1 MSWDNRVKRGLHKAF
16 NLNERLTGHN
26 CRDAWRVPSTQR
38 VLEERVARLK
48 REGKR
53 RHLSGFLIATAPNMK
68 YFAGVSVVAI
78 ERFAGVMIPIDSD
91 PAIVV
96 PELEE
101 EKVKSS
107 SAIKNIRKYSDAE
120 GPEGVVKSMLK
131 ELRLTRGKLGVEDF
145 LPYKFSRMIKRTAP
159 KVELDEAS
167 EVLAGL
173 RTVKTP
179 DELELMR
186 RAASIISQGI
196 DAGIKAIRVG
206 ATELDIGFEIERT
219 IKQSGGESV
228 PFCIVLRGENAALPH
243 GSSSKAEVRTGDA
256 VVMDVGAIYD
266 GYYGDLTKTVF
277 VGSASAKQ
285 REIYD
290 IVLQAQT
297 KAIESVKPGIRAS
310 VVDKTARDIITKAGY
325 GERFTHRTGHG
336 LGLEVHEE
344 PSITATCKTV
354 LKPGMT
360 FTVEPGIYLPQE
372 FGVRIEDNIVVTEEG
387 RMTIGACEK
396 TLTIV

>member
-1 MSWDNRVKRGLHKAF
+1 VEARR
-16 NLNERLTGHN
+16 
-26 CRDAWRVPSTQR
+26 TQR

-53 RHLSGFLIATAPNMK
+53 RGLSGFIIATSPNMK
-68 YFAGVSVVAI
+68 YFTGVSVVAI
-78 ERFAGVMIPIDSD
+78 ERFAAVIVPIDIE
-91 PAIVV
+91 PAMVV

-107 SAIKNIRKYSDAE
+107 SAFENIQKYSDAE
-120 GPEGVVKSMLK
+120 GPEGLVKSVLK
-131 ELRLTRGKLGVEDF
+131 ELHLTRGKLGVEDF
-145 LPYKFSRMIKRTAP
+145 LPYKFSKMINRVAP
-159 KVELDEAS
+159 RAELDEAS
-167 EVLAGL
+167 RIFMGL
-173 RTVKTP
+173 RSVKTP

-186 RAASIISQGI
+186 KAANIIAEGI
-196 DAGIKAIRVG
+196 DAGLKSIRVG
-206 ATELDIGFEIERT
+206 ATELDIGFEIERK

-243 GSSSKAEVRTGDA
+243 GSSSKAEVRKGDA
-256 VVMDVGAIYD
+256 VIMDVGATYD
-266 GYYGDLTKTVF
+266 GYFGDLTKTAF

-290 IVLQAQT
+290 IVLRAQT
-297 KAIESVKPGIRAS
+297 KAIESVRPGTPAS
-310 VVDKTARDIITKAGY
+310 DVDNAARKVIMEAGY

-344 PSITATCKTV
+344 PSVTATCKTV

-372 FGVRIEDNIVVTEEG
+372 FGVRIEDNIAVTEEG
-387 RMTIGACEK
+387 RITIGACEK
-396 TLTIV
+396 NLTIV

>member
-1 MSWDNRVKRGLHKAF
+1 
-16 NLNERLTGHN
+16 
-26 CRDAWRVPSTQR
+26 
-38 VLEERVARLK
+38 
-48 REGKR
+48 
-53 RHLSGFLIATAPNMK
+53 MK

>member
-1 MSWDNRVKRGLHKAF
+1 
-16 NLNERLTGHN
+16 
-26 CRDAWRVPSTQR
+26 
-38 VLEERVARLK
+38 
-48 REGKR
+48 
-53 RHLSGFLIATAPNMK
+53 MK
-68 YFAGVSVVAI
+68 YFTGVSVLAI
-78 ERFAGVMIPIDSD
+78 ERFAGVIVPIDTE

-107 SAIKNIRKYSDAE
+107 SAFKNIQKYGDAE
-120 GPEGVVKSMLK
+120 GPERLVKSVLK

-145 LPYKFSRMIKRTAP
+145 LPYKFSKMINRAAP
-159 KVELDEAS
+159 RVELDEAS
-167 EVLAGL
+167 RILSGL
-173 RTVKTP
+173 RAIKTP

-186 RAASIISQGI
+186 KAASIIVQGI
-196 DAGIKAIRVG
+196 DAGLNAIRVG
-206 ATELDIGFEIERT
+206 VTELDVGFEIERR

-243 GSSSKAEVRTGDA
+243 GSSSKAEVRKGDA
-256 VVMDVGAIYD
+256 VIMDVGATCD
-266 GYYGDLTKTVF
+266 GYFGDLTKTVF

-290 IVLQAQT
+290 VVLRAQE

-310 VVDKTARDIITKAGY
+310 EIDKAARDVIKEAGF

-344 PSITATCKTV
+344 PSVTATCKTV

-372 FGVRIEDNIVVTEEG
+372 FGVRIEDNIAVTEDG
-387 RMTIGACEK
+387 RITIGACEK

>member
-1 MSWDNRVKRGLHKAF
+1 MEGCWT
-16 NLNERLTGHN
+16 E
-26 CRDAWRVPSTQR
+26 R
-38 VLEERVARLK
+38 VLEERVSRLK

-53 RHLSGFLIATAPNMK
+53 RGLSGFIIATAPNIK
-68 YFAGVSVVAI
+68 YFTGTSMQAI
-78 ERFAGVMIPIDSD
+78 ERFAGVMIPIDLD
-91 PAIVV
+91 PAVVV

-107 SAIKNIRKYSDAE
+107 SAFKNIQKYSDSE
-120 GPEGVVKSMLK
+120 GPERIVKSVLK
-131 ELRLTRGKLGVEDF
+131 ELHLTRGRLGVEDF
-145 LPYKFSRMIKRTAP
+145 LPYKFSKMISRAAP
-159 KVELDEAS
+159 RAKLDEAS
-167 EVLAGL
+167 NIFMGL
-173 RTVKTP
+173 RIIKTP

-186 RAASIISQGI
+186 KAARIVAQGI
-196 DAGIKAIRVG
+196 DAGVEATRVG
-206 ATELDIGFEIERT
+206 ATELDIGFEIERK

-243 GSSSKAEVRTGDA
+243 GSSSNAVVRKGDA
-256 VVMDVGAIYD
+256 VIMDVGATCD
-266 GYYGDLTKTVF
+266 GYFGDLTKTVF

-290 IVLQAQT
+290 IVLRAQT
-297 KAIESVKPGIRAS
+297 KAIELVKPGIPAS
-310 VVDKTARDIITKAGY
+310 DIDKTARNVIKEAGY

-344 PSITATCKTV
+344 PSVTATCKTV

-360 FTVEPGIYLPQE
+360 FTVEPGIYLTQE
-372 FGVRIEDNIVVTEEG
+372 FGVRIEDNIAVTEEG
-387 RMTIGACEK
+387 KMTIGACEK

>member
-1 MSWDNRVKRGLHKAF
+1 M
-16 NLNERLTGHN
+16 
-26 CRDAWRVPSTQR
+26 QR

-53 RHLSGFLIATAPNMK
+53 RGLSGFIIATAPNMK
-68 YFAGVSVVAI
+68 YFTGVSVVAI

-107 SAIKNIRKYSDAE
+107 SAFKNIRKYSDAE
-120 GPEGVVKSMLK
+120 GPESLVKSMLK

-145 LPYKFSRMIKRTAP
+145 LPYKFSKMINRAAP
-159 KVELDEAS
+159 RVELDEAS
-167 EVLAGL
+167 RILAGL
-173 RTVKTP
+173 RTIKTP

-186 RAASIISQGI
+186 KAASIIAQGI
-196 DAGIKAIRVG
+196 DAGVSAIRVG
-206 ATELDIGFEIERT
+206 VTELDIGFEIERR

-243 GSSSKAEVRTGDA
+243 GSSSKAEVGKGDA
-256 VVMDVGAIYD
+256 VIMDVGATYD
-266 GYYGDLTKTVF
+266 GYFGDLTKTVF

-290 IVLQAQT
+290 IVLRAQE
-297 KAIESVKPGIRAS
+297 KAIESIKPGIRAS
-310 VVDKTARDIITKAGY
+310 EIDKAARNVIREAGY
-325 GERFTHRTGHG
+325 GHRFTHRTGHG

-344 PSITATCKTV
+344 PSVTATCKTV

-372 FGVRIEDNIVVTEEG
+372 FGVRIEDNIAVTEEG